1 MEWLHDQPVLMFA
14 AVFIARVLD
23 VSIGTIRTITV
34 VRGYQSIA
42 TVLGVYGLLT

>member
-1 MEWLHDQPVLMFA
+1 MEWQHDQPAPVFA
-14 AVFIARVLD
+14 AVFLAPALD
-23 VSIGTIRTITV
+23 VSIDTIRTITV